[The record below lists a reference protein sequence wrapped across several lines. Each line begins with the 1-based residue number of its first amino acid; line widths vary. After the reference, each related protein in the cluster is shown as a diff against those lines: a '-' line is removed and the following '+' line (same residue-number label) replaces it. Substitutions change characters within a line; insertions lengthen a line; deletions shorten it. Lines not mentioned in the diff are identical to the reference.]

1 METAVFRE
9 SRRQAAVR
17 LAGSTALLVASLWLA
32 TGTPLVEVAPDRA
45 DYVVFIGW
53 VGALFFGLLS
63 LRYAWALASPGE
75 LTISS
80 FGIEQN
86 LGWRRK
92 RWRWSDIEDVRL
104 GKTAVPVCI
113 VYPAAGLPVRLFGW
127 NVHPQELKRHID
139 EHRLHLVEI

>member
-32 TGTPLVEVAPDRA
+32 TGTPLVEVEPDRA

-53 VGALFFGLLS
+53 VGALFFGLLI
-63 LRYAWALASPGE
+63 LRYACALASPGE

-104 GKTAVPVCI
+104 GKTTVPVCI
-113 VYPAAGLPVRLFGW
+113 VYPATGLPVRLFGW
-127 NVHPQELKRHID
+127 NADPRDLKRSID
-139 EHRLHLVEI
+139 EHRSQTAAI

>member
-1 METAVFRE
+1 M
-9 SRRQAAVR
+9 
-17 LAGSTALLVASLWLA
+17 AGSTVPFVASLWLA
-32 TGTPLVEVAPDRA
+32 IGTPLVEVASDRA

-104 GKTAVPVCI
+104 GKTTVPGCI
-113 VYPAAGLPVRLFGW
+113 VYPATGLPVRLFGW
-127 NVHPQELKRHID
+127 NADPRDLKRSID
-139 EHRLHLVEI
+139 EHRSQTAAI

>member
-32 TGTPLVEVAPDRA
+32 TGTPLVEVEPDRA

-92 RWRWSDIEDVRL
+92 RWRWSEIEDVRL
-104 GKTAVPVCI
+104 SKTTVPVCI

-127 NVHPQELKRHID
+127 NVSPHELKRRID
-139 EHRLHLVEI
+139 EHRSKAVAI